1 MTKEEWIKQYGC
13 VEEDLELSEED
24 IDITIDLSEVDDE
37 CLRRTES

>member
-24 IDITIDLSEVDDE
+24 IDRVFDEVFE
-37 CLRRTES
+37 